1 MVFVIV
7 FVFVFVIGLLFVCLF
22 VSSHLF
28 DGHCLKG
35 HKSEGLLSDIQN
47 KKVCYSA
54 SEWVIRSPIDQS
66 DSRQDS

>member
-54 SEWVIRSPIDQS
+54 SE
-66 DSRQDS
+66 